1 MNDSSNSTV
10 DGILQLFRDKGDSQ
24 YGGEC
29 VTQLEHALQAAAL
42 AEGENASAA
51 LIAAAL
57 LHDLG
62 HLLHDLP
69 ADAPDE
75 GIDDVHERAASV
87 FLQTQ
92 FPSSVTEP
100 VRLHVAA
107 KRYLCAAEPGYLQ
120 GLSQPS
126 LVSLKLQ
133 GGPMDA
139 GEQERF
145 RRNPHWQ
152 DAVRLRRWDDA
163 AKLVDHPTPD
173 LEHFASYLR
182 QAVIKDIEA

>member
-1 MNDSSNSTV
+1 MNDSSNSIV
-10 DGILQLFRDKGDSQ
+10 DDILRLFREKGDSQ

-29 VTQLEHALQAAAL
+29 VTQLEHALQTATQ
-42 AEGENASAA
+42 AERENASPE

-69 ADAPDE
+69 DDAPDE
-75 GIDDVHERAASV
+75 GIDDVHERAASK
-87 FLQTQ
+87 FLQNQ
-92 FPSSVTEP
+92 FPPSVTEP
-100 VRLHVAA
+100 VGLHVEA
-107 KRYLCAAEPGYLQ
+107 KRYLCAVEPDYQQ

-133 GGPMDA
+133 GGPMNCD
-139 GEQERF
+139 EQKAF
-145 RRNPHWQ
+145 QRNPHCQ

-163 AKLVDHPTPD
+163 AKLAEYPTPG
-173 LEHFASYLR
+173 LEHFAGYLQ
-182 QAVIKDIEA
+182 QAVIKDIDA